1 MELSLRGRDALE
13 AVGALYQSAMSECD
27 ASAVLGT
34 LAGLLHCE
42 HAVLA
47 TRDGRGWQWESSG
60 AMTGSARCSMDQIC
74 QEFFSSIE
82 RGQRADGLVR
92 TSDVMDLRALARS
105 DLYQEHLKPLNGGL
119 SLMVHGR
126 VEGDHIALALC
137 RPLLESA
144 DFSTSD
150 VQVTG
155 AMWPHIKRAHLLR
168 RALASESAKSTQG
181 FLALDGVAAALI
193 ALDARGQVL
202 HVNRSAQ
209 TLLLECPDLQVT
221 RGRLVATRSADD
233 AQVRALLNAALQG
246 SAPAERL
253 AMRLGSAQAQ
263 PGAAQLLLE
272 VQPIYRGFDARAVD
286 ALCPEGAALWVS
298 LKDVRRVHPSAQALR
313 SVFGLT
319 QRESEVAQRLCMGQ
333 VLGEIAA
340 DLHIAQD
347 SVRQHLKSVFSKTQ
361 TRNQPQ
367 LVSLIWRSL
376 S

>member
-1 MELSLRGRDALE
+1 MRREVVFIEFISIRVWARAGRARSRCIRFGIVQRRVEHAYTQMGGNMELSLRGRDALE

-60 AMTGSARCSMDQIC
+60 AMTGSARSSMDQIC
-74 QEFFSSIE
+74 QEFFSSIDQ
-82 RGQRADGLVR
+82 GQRADGLVR

-168 RALASESAKSTQG
+168 RALACR
-181 FLALDGVAAALI
+181 I
-193 ALDARGQVL
+193 RP
-202 HVNRSAQ
+202 RPP
-209 TLLLECPDLQVT
+209 ECP
-221 RGRLVATRSADD
+221 RRRPG
-233 AQVRALLNAALQG
+233 
-246 SAPAERL
+246 
-253 AMRLGSAQAQ
+253 
-263 PGAAQLLLE
+263 PGA
-272 VQPIYRGFDARAVD
+272 
-286 ALCPEGAALWVS
+286 
-298 LKDVRRVHPSAQALR
+298 LR
-313 SVFGLT
+313 F
-319 QRESEVAQRLCMGQ
+319 Q
-333 VLGEIAA
+333 
-340 DLHIAQD
+340 
-347 SVRQHLKSVFSKTQ
+347 
-361 TRNQPQ
+361 
-367 LVSLIWRSL
+367 
-376 S
+376 